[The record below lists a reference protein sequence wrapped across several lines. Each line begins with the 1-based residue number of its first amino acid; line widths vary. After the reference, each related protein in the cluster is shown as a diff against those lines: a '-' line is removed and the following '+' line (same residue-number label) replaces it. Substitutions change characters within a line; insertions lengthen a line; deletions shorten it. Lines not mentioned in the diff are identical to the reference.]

1 MKNLIA
7 AAIAVCFAITAKAQ
21 KPVADTAFTIIPA
34 PQQTW
39 GYEIT
44 ANKKV
49 FIHQTSIPG
58 MPGNGGFT
66 TKKDAEKTA
75 RLVLQKLHKGI
86 MPPSITAAELKQ
98 LNINLNK
105 Q

>member
-1 MKNLIA
+1 MKNFTA
-7 AAIAVCFAITAKAQ
+7 AALAICIAVTARAQ
-21 KPVADTAFTIIPA
+21 KPVADTAFAIIPA
-34 PQQTW
+34 PKQTW

-44 ANKKV
+44 ANKRV

-58 MPGNGGFT
+58 MPGTGGFA

-86 MPPSITAAELKQ
+86 MPPSISPDELKQ